1 MLPWSLDDLPLFPNV
16 DLHSLRPD
24 SRPASYLDT
33 TRPLFPVVDSGFG
46 SPPVAID
53 TPSPHTSPPKPRNTI
68 RRDPEY
74 VPRPRNSFMLFRLD
88 LNARRGS
95 LAQKDLSRVAG
106 AFWRRLPETKKKI
119 YKEMANREKEIHK
132 AKYPQY
138 SYKYNDALSRLRE
151 PSNALNQ
158 PNNNSTEL
166 TAGAAGLTD
175 GTLPPLS
182 RICYLISTARSTPA
196 TLALRV
202 LPILSPAPH
211 SLDLSLNSKRTSIPN
226 YFALFGRPFVVRQL

>member
-68 RRDPEY
+68 RRDPAY
-74 VPRPRNSFMLFRLD
+74 VPRPRNAFMLFRLD

-95 LAQKDLSRVAG
+95 LAQKDLSRLAG

-132 AKYPQY
+132 AKYPRY

-158 PNNNSTEL
+158 PDNISTEL

-182 RICYLISTARSTPA
+182 FGSNYSTIPDWLLDMVDLGEGTKDLVGADVFSN
-196 TLALRV
+196 LY
-202 LPILSPAPH
+202 
-211 SLDLSLNSKRTSIPN
+211 LDLGSVDPLYTA
-226 YFALFGRPFVVRQL
+226 Y

>member
-1 MLPWSLDDLPLFPNV
+1 
-16 DLHSLRPD
+16 
-24 SRPASYLDT
+24 
-33 TRPLFPVVDSGFG
+33 
-46 SPPVAID
+46 
-53 TPSPHTSPPKPRNTI
+53 
-68 RRDPEY
+68 
-74 VPRPRNSFMLFRLD
+74 MLFRLD

-119 YKEMANREKEIHK
+119 YKEMASREKEIHM

-158 PNNNSTEL
+158 PDNISTEL

-182 RICYLISTARSTPA
+182 FGSNYSTIPDWLLDMVDLGEGTKDLVGADVFSN
-196 TLALRV
+196 LY
-202 LPILSPAPH
+202 
-211 SLDLSLNSKRTSIPN
+211 LDLGSVDPLYTA
-226 YFALFGRPFVVRQL
+226 Y